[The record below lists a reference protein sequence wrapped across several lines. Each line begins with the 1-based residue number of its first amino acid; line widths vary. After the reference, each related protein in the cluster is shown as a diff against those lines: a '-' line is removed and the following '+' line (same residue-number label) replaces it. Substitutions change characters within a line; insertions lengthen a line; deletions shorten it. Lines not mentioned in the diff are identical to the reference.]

1 MNYDP
6 INKIALI
13 DQFAM
18 AALTGILTN
27 SIITTSDRMM
37 YLEGIA
43 NDSYAMAEEMMKIRM
58 KRTQS
63 KYAKQKYLCLTIL
76 TLAYQCFLEYGIKL

>member
-18 AALTGILTN
+18 AALP
-27 SIITTSDRMM
+27 SIVDKAGFHCQKHPRETVK
-37 YLEGIA
+37 EVEAIA
-43 NDSYAMAEEMMKIRM
+43 ELSYIVADAMIKMRGVQKGMPSRY
-58 KRTQS
+58 KRPDERV
-63 KYAKQKYLCLTIL
+63 KQ
-76 TLAYQCFLEYGIKL
+76 